1 MEKNKYLK
9 LSGERFSVVYSLFG
23 DENFSKAKMKE
34 IIVEQTIEYPA
45 EIVTSE
51 FINDFIIG
59 HVEDFKKC
67 NDDHYQTEIS
77 YVIEASGYTIPQLL
91 NVIYGNFS
99 LKPGVKV
106 EKINLPNTL
115 LEYFK
120 GPRFGREGIRKL
132 VGAEKRPLLSSAIKP
147 MGLSLEELSKMAYDY
162 AYGGIDIIK
171 DDHGL
176 SDLPFCPF
184 KERVPR
190 FADAIQ
196 RANQKTGSN
205 SLYLPCISTKFEKIK
220 EYAVFAK
227 KSGASG
233 LLIIPGLIG
242 FDAMRSLAD
251 DDEISLPIMAH
262 PAFIGS
268 YVIGKNFGISKYAFF
283 GQIAR
288 LAGADSSIFTNFG
301 GRFSFSK
308 QDCKDIVDGCNDP
321 MGHIKPI
328 FPTAGGGITFQLLP
342 EILKVYNRDV
352 VLLMGGGL
360 HTESSDL
367 IANCR
372 KFRDMVEKI

>member
-1 MEKNKYLK
+1 MGKNNYLK

-23 DENFSKAKMKE
+23 DEDFSKEKIKE

-45 EIVTSE
+45 EMVTSG

-67 NDDHYQTEIS
+67 DDDHYKAEIS
-77 YVIEASGYTIPQLL
+77 YVIEESGYTLPQLL

-106 EKINLPNTL
+106 EKINLPLTL
-115 LEYFK
+115 LKHFK

-132 VGAEKRPLLSSAIKP
+132 IGAEKRPLLSSAIKP
-147 MGLSLEELSKMAYDY
+147 MGLSLEDLSKMAYEY

-196 RANQKTGSN
+196 KANQETGSN
-205 SLYLPCISTKFEKIK
+205 SLYFPCISTKFEKIK
-220 EYAVFAK
+220 EYAMIAK
-227 KSGASG
+227 NSGASG
-233 LLIIPGLIG
+233 LLILPGLIG

-251 DDEISLPIMAH
+251 DEEISLPIMAH
-262 PAFIGS
+262 PTFIGS
-268 YVIGKNFGISKYAFF
+268 YVIGKKFGISKYAFF

-301 GRFSFSK
+301 GRFSISK
-308 QDCKDIVDGCNDP
+308 QECKDIVDGCNVP
-321 MGHIKPI
+321 MGQIKPI

-342 EILKVYNRDV
+342 EILDVYDRDV
-352 VLLMGGGL
+352 ILLMGGGL
-360 HTESSDL
+360 HTESPDL

-372 KFRDMVEKI
+372 KFREIVEKI